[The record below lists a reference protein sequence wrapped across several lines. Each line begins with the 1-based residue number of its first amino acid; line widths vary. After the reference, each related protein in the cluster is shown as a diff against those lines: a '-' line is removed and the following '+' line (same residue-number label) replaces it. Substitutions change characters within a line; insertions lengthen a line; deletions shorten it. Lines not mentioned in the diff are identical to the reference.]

1 MARSKNQTV
10 LVTGASSGIGYAT
23 ALYLAEKGYLV
34 IGSSRSIERLS
45 GLKDEARKS
54 GVELTA
60 IELDINSDEG
70 VDAVLPSLIE
80 ERGPIDALVNNA
92 GFNMWGPV
100 ESLSTAELKA
110 QFETNFFAQIRLIRA
125 VLPGMVKQGHGT
137 VVNVSSVLGRI
148 GTPFNGAYASS
159 KFALE
164 GLSESLQVE
173 LRPLGVRV
181 ALVEPGLYRTDLMKN
196 QVIAERADA
205 ADLPYRGYVEKYR
218 SRHRRFDWFMGDPIA
233 VAKVIHKVILSRRPR
248 FRYQVGVEAWLG
260 VAAARL
266 MPERLYRA
274 LLARATM

>member
-1 MARSKNQTV
+1 MARSKDQTV

-23 ALYLAEKGYLV
+23 ALYLAEKGYSV
-34 IGSSRSIERLS
+34 IGTSRSANRLAGLRKEATER
-45 GLKDEARKS
+45 GLTLA
-54 GVELTA
+54 T

-70 VDAVLPSLIE
+70 VDTVLPSLIKE
-80 ERGPIDALVNNA
+80 HGPVDVLVNNA

-100 ESLSTAELKA
+100 ESLSTEELKA
-110 QFETNFFAQIRLIRA
+110 QFETNFLAPCRLIRA
-125 VLPGMVKQGHGT
+125 VLPGMVSRGHGAI
-137 VVNVSSVLGRI
+137 VNISSVLGRI

-164 GLSESLQVE
+164 GISESLQVE

-181 ALVEPGLYRTDLMKN
+181 ALVEPGLYGTDLIKN
-196 QVIAERADA
+196 QTIAKRADA
-205 ADLPYRGYVEKYR
+205 EDLPYRRYVEKYR

-233 VAKVIHKVILSRRPR
+233 VAKVVHRVIRSGRPR

-266 MPERLYRA
+266 MPERIYRA